1 MAIIYS
7 YPLYAPKPEDLLIGT
22 VTLDE
27 NAAVPIY
34 DNPTVSFTIQSIV
47 DLIAPVAGLQNLQ
60 SVTAVGATTTNTV
73 TFSSDIKVTGR
84 IYDSGG
90 GAGATG
96 EILSSLGT
104 GTAWITN
111 TPGGVTSVTPSNSTF
126 ITITQNATSG
136 AITTTSVLS
145 ATGLSATPAVR
156 ETQYL
161 RGDNTW
167 ATVSTGTTYQPGAGL
182 TLDTTTSPD
191 TFKVDYLGTDNV
203 VLSAGTAVTPDGAD
217 TIIINDATTGNVVQA
232 LISGLP
238 FDAYDKWILR
248 GDNYDATVAATSQ
261 DVDSGEVMDVAGG
274 TIIDTVV
281 GDTRKVTIN
290 HGDLTVTQTDNTGT
304 PLTPAFGDNIDLVA
318 SASGTTQGHMNTVV
332 TNRITIPSNPVFI
345 GPADATTD
353 GIIGIVPAP
362 AQATFDGGYFLRQ
375 DATWSVPPD
384 TKLTTITTNSGT
396 VSTGAPL
403 TGSIDAA
410 GEVLTITSKYFGGGS
425 NVGYVPASVDN
436 TQFLKGDGTW
446 SSIPTGLNYQGVWAA
461 STTAEVATQS
471 GTNLTI
477 VTADASLIVGTI
489 VEGTGTSG
497 TIKIAT
503 VTDSSTFVLDTSVT
517 VSAGTILTMSAPG
530 GAPVLTGTG
539 LQGDGILY
547 ICTVAGKAYPNNFRS
562 TNPIAT
568 PGDWNVGDWC
578 VFTGT
583 AGSGEWTRIPV
594 TNAGVTSFTSNF
606 TAAGASDPQYIT
618 GTTFSGK
625 TGAVDIGRVNL
636 TNTNGTSDTA
646 TRFLSKDNTWDIPS
660 YSTNTNTT
668 YDFLAVGTVP
678 TFALNAGSGTGYTAG
693 VNLPTTATNDVGGA
707 TTGTGMTVD
716 TTVNGSG
723 VITLVTINNPGD
735 LYNVGD
741 IVTITGTTATII
753 LSGTGSNNANPNLRL
768 IDSAFAFEDVKLTG
782 TGGATITRTS
792 DTGITINSLNTQNTY
807 TAGAGLALSS
817 FEFSALIN
825 TTAADANTQGLD
837 ASPPSDRFYAVQ
849 LDNNSTAADR
859 KMVVNIPWTSGGSYN
874 WILDADSSGTTR
886 TVASGNTIDFIGV
899 GGITIG
905 HSTTGTTTDVTFTGT
920 TYGQVDSVIGGTGIV
935 VDSST
940 ATAPSVAIRYTDS
953 STGADDN
960 IITGAVDIGGAT
972 IATDDFIL
980 ISDLSTDPDVVK
992 KAAVSK
998 LPFTNN
1004 LGTVTEVDTGVGL
1017 DGGPFSSSGT
1027 ISVMYTGTN
1036 NVILDAT
1043 ASTDHES
1050 TSRMMLNYDNGGG
1063 SIAVVN
1069 EMKLED
1075 IQLGYFDNNLNWAPA
1090 ASVFTG
1096 VTDCGTTPVVGTSGL
1111 VPTPTV
1117 SDCNKFLKSDGN
1129 WTVLPVD
1136 PDTNT
1141 TYSIDV
1147 PLSTTNI
1154 NLKGADP
1161 ASNDAIT
1168 LTESTGI
1175 SITRNNES
1183 QLTFAN
1189 TGVVSLNMPNTGP
1202 GEGGI
1207 LLTANT
1213 GTIDIGVDYLG
1224 GNNIISTAY
1233 AGSGAIPTT
1242 AHIMWAETTS
1252 VKKVYYSDVADLPFA
1267 SSSASGT
1274 VTSITGGNGITASA
1288 SSTIPSVQVD
1298 YTNSA
1303 ANLINSALISA
1314 ITVPDADSILIL
1326 KTTGSAVGTVERT
1339 PISNLPFSNSSGT
1352 VTSVAALT
1360 LGTTGTDLS
1369 STVAG
1374 GTGSAVITLQVP
1386 SASAANRGALT
1397 AADWTT
1403 FNNKTSNTG
1412 TVTGVTGTAPVVS
1425 SGGTAPAISMAKATA
1440 SVDGY
1445 LSSTDWSTF
1454 NGKTS
1459 NTGTV
1464 TSITLAAGSGSGTAL
1479 TTSGTFTFT
1488 AGTNVS
1494 TSVSGTT
1501 VTINSTDQYVGTVTG
1516 TGTANY
1522 VSKWSTGSNQVNSV
1536 LRDDGTG
1543 VAIGNTP
1550 DANYRMLIEGAV
1562 SGYKHIGTGN
1572 GDVGFYTKNEG
1583 TATANIL
1590 YQADANIGGTNTTVF
1605 TVISSGTLEVKG
1617 DIVAFGSPSDERLK
1631 ENIKPIES
1639 ALDKAMKLQG
1649 VTFDWKE
1656 KDGKILDLKE
1666 DIGFIA
1672 QDVQK
1677 IIPELVRENENGILS
1692 MRHQGVAPILLEAI
1706 KELKQEIEELKLN
1719 KCNCN
1724 CNK

>member
-1 MAIIYS
+1 M
-7 YPLYAPKPEDLLIGT
+7 
-22 VTLDE
+22 
-27 NAAVPIY
+27 
-34 DNPTVSFTIQSIV
+34 
-47 DLIAPVAGLQNLQ
+47 IATSTGAQNLQ
-60 SVTAVGATTTNTV
+60 QVTNIGAITTNTV

-217 TIIINDATTGNVVQA
+217 TIIINDATTGNVVKA
-232 LISGLP
+232 LISNLP
-238 FDAYDKWILR
+238 FDAYDKWVLT
-248 GDNYDATVAATSQ
+248 GDNYDAGVPATSQ
-261 DVDSGEVMDVAGG
+261 DILSGNTVDIAGG
-274 TIIDTVV
+274 TYIT
-281 GDTRKVTIN
+281 T
-290 HGDLTVTQTDNTGT
+290 
-304 PLTPAFGDNIDLVA
+304 AA
-318 SASGTTQGHMNTVV
+318 SATDTLTITHDATTRPANDTSGVQPDFGAIFTAIDSIATNSTGHV
-332 TNRITIPSNPVFI
+332 TLANLKTITIPSTLFGAATSPGGTDTVGTI
-345 GPADATTD
+345 GL
-353 GIIGIVPAP
+353 VPAP
-362 AQATFDGGYFLRQ
+362 QIATLTPATTNWFLNSSG
-375 DATWSVPPD
+375 AWSVPPD
-384 TKLTTITTNSGT
+384 TKLTTITTSSGT
-396 VSTGAPL
+396 VSTGTPL

-530 GAPVLTGTG
+530 GTPVLTGTG

-562 TNPIAT
+562 TNPITT

-578 VFTGT
+578 VFTGV
-583 AGSGEWTRIPV
+583 AGVGEWTKIPV

-606 TAAGASDPQYIT
+606 TAAGAGDPQYIT

-636 TNTNGTSDTA
+636 TNTDGTSDTA

-723 VITLVTINNPGD
+723 AITLVTINNPGD

-825 TTAADANTQGLD
+825 TTAADANTQGLA

-920 TYGQVDSVIGGTGIV
+920 TYGQVDSVTAGTGIV

-1017 DGGPFSSSGT
+1017 NGGPFSSSGT